1 MKPSSLICAVE
12 SVLRQGCALLTS
24 INNET
29 YTLKGKG
36 PDGASIGAHYRHV
49 LDHFLCLIQGLWD
62 GEINY
67 DRRARSPELEGSV
80 EAALDATE
88 ELIQTFHTM
97 TPPVLHKECTIIYS
111 VGYDEPGAQAVRSV
125 IAREVMFCVGHAIHH
140 YAILKLLCAERA
152 VALPYE
158 FGIAP
163 STLKHLEAQAAQ

>member
-1 MKPSSLICAVE
+1 MKASSLICAVE
-12 SVLRQGCALLTS
+12 GVLRQASTLLTS

-29 YTLKGKG
+29 YTLKGQG
-36 PDGASIGAHYRHV
+36 TDGASIGAHYRHV
-49 LDHFLCLIQGLWD
+49 LDHFLCLIEGLWD

-88 ELIQTFHTM
+88 ELIQTFRTLP
-97 TPPVLHKECTIIYS
+97 TAVLQQECTVIYS
-111 VGYDEPGAQAVRSV
+111 VGYEEPEAQAVRSV
-125 IAREVMFCVGHAIHH
+125 VAREVMFCVGHAIHH

-163 STLKHLEAQAAQ
+163 STLKHFEAQAAH